1 MADNHAV
8 DGDVRTSFG
17 KGAARK
23 LRAAG
28 KIPAVVY
35 GHGSDPL
42 HVAVPAHE
50 TTLIARRANAL
61 IDLKLPSDQ
70 HLVLIKDI
78 QRDPVRQIIE
88 HLDLVIVRKGEKVT
102 VDIGVHVDGEPYPG
116 MMVQLEHNTISV
128 EAEATHIPEF
138 VSVSVEGLTAGAQIH
153 AGEVTLPEGTT
164 LVSPPE
170 MLVLAIHEPSKAADD
185 EPVAEGEGAA
195 ASGGTAP
202 DADASGDS
210 GSADSGSGDAGSGDG
225 DAGGE

>member
-1 MADNHAV
+1 MVDNHVA
-8 DGDVRTSFG
+8 GDIRTSFG

-42 HVAVPAHE
+42 HVALPAHE

-61 IDLKLPSDQ
+61 IELTMSEGEQ
-70 HLVLIKDI
+70 LVLIKDI

-102 VDIGVHVDGEPYPG
+102 VDIAVHVEGEPYPG
-116 MMVQLEHNTISV
+116 TMVQLEHNTISV

-138 VSVSVEGLTAGAQIH
+138 VTVNVEGFEEGAQIR
-153 AGEVTLPEGTT
+153 AGEIALPEGSLLISDTDMLI
-164 LVSPPE
+164 LVIQQPPK
-170 MLVLAIHEPSKAADD
+170 ASEPEPGAA
-185 EPVAEGEGAA
+185 AEGEAGGAPASA
-195 ASGGTAP
+195 AG
-202 DADASGDS
+202 GDS
-210 GSADSGSGDAGSGDG
+210 GGDSGGDDS
-225 DAGGE
+225 GGE

>member
-1 MADNHAV
+1 MADNFVV

-35 GHGSDPL
+35 GHGSEPL

-50 TTLIARRANAL
+50 TTLIARRSNAL
-61 IDLKLPSDQ
+61 IDLKLPTDQ

-102 VDIGVHVDGEPYPG
+102 VDVGIHVDGEPYPG

-138 VSVSVEGLTAGAQIH
+138 VSVSVEGLNEGSQIH
-153 AGEVTLPEGTT
+153 AGDIVLPDGTT
-164 LVSPPE
+164 LVSPAE
-170 MLVLAIHEPSKAADD
+170 MLILAIHQPSKAVDD
-185 EPVAEGEGAA
+185 EPVAAGEGAA
-195 ASGGTAP
+195 ASGAGAP
-202 DADASGDS
+202 AAEAASGDS
-210 GSADSGSGDAGSGDG
+210 GSGDS

>member
-1 MADNHAV
+1 
-8 DGDVRTSFG
+8 
-17 KGAARK
+17 
-23 LRAAG
+23 
-28 KIPAVVY
+28 
-35 GHGSDPL
+35 L

-50 TTLIARRANAL
+50 TTLIARRSNAL

-138 VSVSVEGLTAGAQIH
+138 VSVSVEGLTSGAQIH
-153 AGEVTLPEGTT
+153 AGDITLPEGTT
-164 LVSPPE
+164 LVGPPE
-170 MLVLAIHEPSKAADD
+170 MLILAIHEPSKAADD
-185 EPVAEGEGAA
+185 EPVAEGAGAA

-202 DADASGDS
+202 AAEASGESGSGDS
-210 GSADSGSGDAGSGDG
+210 GSGDSGSGDG

>member
-1 MADNHAV
+1 
-8 DGDVRTSFG
+8 
-17 KGAARK
+17 
-23 LRAAG
+23 
-28 KIPAVVY
+28 
-35 GHGSDPL
+35 
-42 HVAVPAHE
+42 
-50 TTLIARRANAL
+50 
-61 IDLKLPSDQ
+61 
-70 HLVLIKDI
+70 LVLIKDI

-153 AGEVTLPEGTT
+153 AGDISLPEGTS

-170 MLVLAIHEPSKAADD
+170 MLVLAIHEPSKAVDD

-202 DADASGDS
+202 AADASGDS
-210 GSADSGSGDAGSGDG
+210 GSSDSGSGDSGSGDG

>member
-102 VDIGVHVDGEPYPG
+102 VDVGVHVDGEPYPG

-138 VSVSVEGLTAGAQIH
+138 VSVSVEGLSAGAQIH
-153 AGEVTLPEGTT
+153 AGDISLPEGTS
-164 LVSPPE
+164 LVSPAE

-202 DADASGDS
+202 VAEASGDS
-210 GSADSGSGDAGSGDG
+210 DSGDSGSGDG